1 MDTAF
6 VVRLRSFGFLHPGR
20 ERLRTVLKR
29 SWPFIPGSTLYG
41 AVAAAL
47 IRLDGVGAALPGE
60 GEGGYHRLLR
70 LIAGELSR
78 VRFTPLLPVGPDQTL
93 ESAEAYCRQAQA
105 LYEGDGESFYFATP
119 HAPLARNTLQI
130 HGDQLYAFSNH
141 RSLQTYVGFVF
152 APEAWGDDLRR
163 ALRLLPFMP
172 LGGKGK
178 FSLTEGE
185 IVNQRTL
192 NDFRAEF
199 EAALGKMGAVRLLTP
214 MILQNGASNWL
225 MEKATAVTHLPRLR
239 RYRVWRTG
247 AYYDFLNETF
257 EELGVGPGEGE
268 EKEDYGLPSGAE
280 SRAATGVPERTCF
293 LLLAEADLA
302 TQVADIFIHGAGH
315 LNWTYL
321 GWGQVVAE
329 WH

>member
-105 LYEGDGESFYFATP
+105 LYENPVKVKRENLKNLESLGAQSRQ
-119 HAPLARNTLQI
+119 AEL
-130 HGDQLYAFSNH
+130 DQP
-141 RSLQTYVGFVF
+141 QT
-152 APEAWGDDLRR
+152 
-163 ALRLLPFMP
+163 
-172 LGGKGK
+172 
-178 FSLTEGE
+178 
-185 IVNQRTL
+185 
-192 NDFRAEF
+192 
-199 EAALGKMGAVRLLTP
+199 
-214 MILQNGASNWL
+214 
-225 MEKATAVTHLPRLR
+225 
-239 RYRVWRTG
+239 
-247 AYYDFLNETF
+247 
-257 EELGVGPGEGE
+257 
-268 EKEDYGLPSGAE
+268 
-280 SRAATGVPERTCF
+280 
-293 LLLAEADLA
+293 
-302 TQVADIFIHGAGH
+302 IF
-315 LNWTYL
+315 
-321 GWGQVVAE
+321 
-329 WH
+329 